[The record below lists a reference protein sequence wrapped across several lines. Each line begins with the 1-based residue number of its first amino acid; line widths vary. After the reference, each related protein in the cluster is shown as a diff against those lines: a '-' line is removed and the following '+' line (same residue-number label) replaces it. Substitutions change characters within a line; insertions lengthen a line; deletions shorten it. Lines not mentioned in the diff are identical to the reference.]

1 MMLTQRLRLRPLVPG
16 DAPAMAVY
24 RSDPEVARY
33 QSWSTPYT
41 VADAELLIE
50 ELANTNPNAPG
61 WFQYGVELL
70 ADGSLIGDLGV
81 RLFENKLQ
89 AEIGFTIAAAQQGN
103 GYGPEAVRKMLDHL
117 FIDVGLHKISAECDA
132 RNGASA
138 HLLTRVG
145 FRQEGLLRS
154 HTFSKGEWTDD
165 MVFGLLA
172 DEYLA

>member
-1 MMLTQRLRLRPLVPG
+1 
-16 DAPAMAVY
+16 MAAY
-24 RSDPEVARY
+24 RNDPEVARY
-33 QSWSTPYT
+33 QSWSVPYT
-41 VADAELLIE
+41 TADAEILIQ
-50 ELANTNPNAPG
+50 ELANTSPTMPG

-70 ADGSLIGDLGV
+70 DGTLIGDLGV
-81 RLFENKLQ
+81 RLAENKMQ
-89 AEIGFTIAAAQQGN
+89 AEVGFTIAAAEQGN

-117 FIDVGLHKISAECDA
+117 FIDVGLHKVSAECDA

-165 MVFGLLA
+165 MLFGFLA
-172 DEYLA
+172 DEFSA